1 MQTTRLSTRGRVVL
15 PLGIRTARSWKPGT
29 EFRVEDTADGVLL
42 TPVRAL
48 PETKLE
54 DVAGF
59 LQYKGRPKSLR
70 KMEEGVAREVRR
82 RYESGRY

>member
-1 MQTTRLSTRGRVVL
+1 MQTTRLSTRGQVVL

-42 TPVRAL
+42 TPVRPL

-59 LQYKGRPKSLR
+59 LKYKGRPKSLR
-70 KMEEGVAREVRR
+70 EMNEGVAREVRR